1 MVESVTFINFLQEL
15 NFRNVGSWE
24 LIHGEVHHS
33 MIKAE
38 IKTSVYLWIGETKDS
53 KIIPL
58 YVGKAGTS
66 LKKRMNEHV
75 KGFKERNSGKK
86 KRDVLQTLLEQKV
99 KVDIFAR
106 ESLIFDSK
114 KITELGLLFPNCKF
128 ITPTILSTESLEE
141 KILIELIKMKFNNKK
156 LLPFNYMSDKTKN
169 EIENNYQGY
178 IIN

>member
-15 NFRNVGSWE
+15 NFRKVGSWE

-33 MIKAE
+33 MIKTE

-58 YVGKAGTS
+58 YVVKAGTS
-66 LKKRMNEHV
+66 LKKRMNEHLN
-75 KGFKERNSGKK
+75 GFKGRKSGIN
-86 KRDVLQTLLEQKV
+86 KRDVLKTLLEQNV

-114 KITELGLLFPNCKF
+114 KIT
-128 ITPTILSTESLEE
+128 T
-141 KILIELIKMKFNNKK
+141 
-156 LLPFNYMSDKTKN
+156 
-169 EIENNYQGY
+169 
-178 IIN
+178 